1 MTPVLLGAIL
11 HLFLYQGE
19 TVTGLGPMMKSL
31 WADGLL
37 LKSGGAVAGGLA
49 AGMKRL
55 VGTMVS
61 VIVLLLLLATAL
73 LAALR
78 VSPRELVQRA
88 RDRVP
93 YEPQP
98 EPERPARTERPRR
111 QRPGHRHRPG
121 RQRRHFRGG
130 YRHRHCA
137 GAPEPGV

>member
-1 MTPVLLGAIL
+1 MALRTVCTLVTPVLLGAIL

-19 TVTGLGPMMKSL
+19 AVTGLGPMMKSL

-61 VIVLLLLLATAL
+61 VIVLLLLLAAAL

-78 VSPRELVQRA
+78 ISPRELVQRA

-93 YEPQP
+93 Y
-98 EPERPARTERPRR
+98 RAPA
-111 QRPGHRHRPG
+111 G
-121 RQRRHFRGG
+121 
-130 YRHRHCA
+130 A
-137 GAPEPGV
+137 GAPRRGRSVPGGASVGGSCSG